1 MHIIS
6 SQALEI
12 TGHLAIKHSQK
23 QKNKINAMLEY
34 NQYLNISITSE
45 DFKFSNLSL
54 EEQDQV

>member
-12 TGHLAIKHSQK
+12 TGLLAIKHSQK

-45 DFKFSNLSL
+45 VFKFSNLSQV
-54 EEQDQV
+54 EQGQV

>member
-6 SQALEI
+6 SQVPEI
-12 TGHLAIKHSQK
+12 TGLLAIKHSQK

-45 DFKFSNLSL
+45 VFKFSNLSL
-54 EEQDQV
+54 EEQGQV